1 MALIRKSE
9 LKKMSNEELK
19 KKLNELRLEL
29 VKLNAQRAVGGSVNP
44 GKLRETKRTIARILT
59 YLRGGDKK

>member
-9 LKKMSNEELK
+9 LKKMSREDLK

-29 VKLNAQRAVGGSVNP
+29 MKLNAQRVVGGSVNP
-44 GKLRETKRTIARILT
+44 GRLRETRRTIARILT
-59 YLRGGDKK
+59 YLKGGEKK